1 MNRFLQSVMADYR
14 QRIRRQ
20 SFLATLL
27 LMAVLT
33 MLFFPS
39 TDSEYQTLIINDYR
53 GIYNSAWLGICLAM
67 LNIIFLP
74 IICFYLIKN
83 AIGTDRNTGIGEL
96 IAATP
101 VSKSAY
107 LLAKWT
113 VNVGVLLSIVMVM
126 MLTLVFIQLYYG
138 ESREIEPWLI
148 LWPQLVFVVPML
160 LLIAAVALLFESVSW
175 LRGGLGNLLYFFLWT
190 GSIVNMAES
199 GSGLGLVMKQLE
211 TEVVQKFG
219 EQQSGINLGV
229 SIEQGSMEVKTFVW
243 QGIDITRELVLSGWP
258 LLLGCVIALGFA
270 VLFFD
275 RFRHVGAQGS
285 GIKAPSF
292 LAKLLSRAGHW
303 CDSGLRAV
311 TQGFGFG
318 RMFRLEL
325 LLLLKGQNPYW
336 YLGLIGLNVAQ
347 LFVPQEVLMNA
358 LIPVSWLFC
367 VLVLSQLGLQAR
379 LANTRELLMYGGGQR
394 LLPLLSAAAALL
406 LLASCGALLRMLLQ
420 AQWLIVLQMLI
431 AVGFT
436 LALAHA
442 CGRLTGTRRTF
453 EIIYPALWYIGP
465 LHATLYMDYFGVN
478 SQQSWQ
484 AGIPLYVTALTLLLL
499 FVGTVKARAELGG
512 RT

>member
-67 LNIIFLP
+67 LNILFLP

-83 AIGTDRNTGIGEL
+83 AIGTDRNAGIGEL

-190 GSIVNMAES
+190 GSIVCMAENA
-199 GSGLGLVMKQLE
+199 SGLGMVMQQLE
-211 TEVVQKFG
+211 TEVEQRFG
-219 EQQSGINLGV
+219 EKQYATNLGITV
-229 SIEQGSMEVKTFVW
+229 HEGGMAVKTFVW
-243 QGIDITRELVLSGWP
+243 QGVEITNQLLLSSVP
-258 LLLGCVIALGFA
+258 LLLLTVLALCLA
-270 VLFFD
+270 VVCFD
-275 RFRHVGAQGS
+275 RFRHTSAQGL
-285 GIKAPSF
+285 GLKVPSL
-292 LAKLLSRAGHW
+292 LARSLSRTGNW
-303 CDSGLRAV
+303 CDSALRAV
-311 TQGFGFG
+311 TQASGFG

-336 YLGLIGLNVAQ
+336 YLGFIGLNLAQ
-347 LFVPQEVLMNA
+347 LFAPQEVLMNT
-358 LIPVSWLFC
+358 LIPLSWLFC

-379 LANTRELLMYGGGQR
+379 LANTKELLLYGGGLR
-394 LLPLLSAAAALL
+394 LSPLLSAAAALL
-406 LLASCGALLRMLLQ
+406 LLASCGALLRMLWQ
-420 AQWLIVLQMLI
+420 AQWPIVLQMLI

-442 CGRLTGTRRTF
+442 CGRITGTRRTF
-453 EIIYPALWYIGP
+453 EILYPALWYIGP

-478 SQQSWQ
+478 SPQSWQ
-484 AGIPLYVTALTLLLL
+484 AGMPLYVGVLTLLLL
-499 FVGTVKARAELGG
+499 FAGAVKARAELGG
-512 RT
+512 RA